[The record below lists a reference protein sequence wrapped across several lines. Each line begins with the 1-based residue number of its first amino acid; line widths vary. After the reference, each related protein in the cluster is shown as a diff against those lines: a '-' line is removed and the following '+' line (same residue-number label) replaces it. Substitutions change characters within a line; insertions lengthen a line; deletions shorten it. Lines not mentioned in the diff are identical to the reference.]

1 MPLRVAHLS
10 DIHYAPETLKEVDR
24 CFTFAVDAAIDEK
37 CEAGILSGDL
47 FDHKVD
53 LHTPAV
59 NAVLTQVRRL
69 ADAMPVLILQG
80 TYSHDAPGSLDV
92 FKHVGGRFP
101 VHVADRIEQVSLYR
115 DEKQHLHWRASENW
129 LFERILADTLLL
141 VSCLPSINKGEV
153 AAKLESVGDAATA
166 VGDAVFE
173 LMQGWAPNNL
183 QARSA
188 GIPTIVT
195 SHGTVS
201 GCVTEHGCPMSGLD
215 HEFSTGSLF
224 AAEASAVMLGHIH
237 AHQEWEQDGRRIA
250 YPGSVGRLHFGEM
263 QDKGLLIWDVAADR
277 ADAEFIVTPAKAL
290 LQADFDGAPDMA
302 ELATLSKTAEGAHV
316 RVRYQIDE
324 EFRSTVDKRAI
335 EKLFMD
341 AGAEVCK
348 VEGRIN
354 PIQRSRASGM
364 NKAVTLA
371 DKVKKWGEVTETEAG
386 PLVERLAILE
396 SKDTDQIVAD
406 VVGDA

>member
-1 MPLRVAHLS
+1 MKVAHIS
-10 DIHYAPETLKEVDR
+10 DVHYAAETLKEVDR
-24 CFTFAVDAAIDEK
+24 CFTFAVDAAIERE
-37 CEAGILSGDL
+37 CETAILSGDL

-69 ADAMPVLILQG
+69 ADTMPVLILQG

-92 FKHVGGRFP
+92 FKHIGGRFP
-101 VHVADRIEQVSLYR
+101 VHVADRIGQVSLYR
-115 DEKQHLHWRASENW
+115 DEKQNLRWRASDNW
-129 LFERILADTLLL
+129 RFERILADTLLL

-166 VGDAVFE
+166 VGDAVCE
-173 LMQGWAPNNL
+173 LMQGWAPNNS
-183 QARSA
+183 QARA
-188 GIPTIVT
+188 VGVPTIVT
-195 SHGTVS
+195 SHGTVT
-201 GCVTEHGCPMSGLD
+201 GCVTEHGCPMAGLD
-215 HEFSTGSLF
+215 HEFTTGSLF
-224 AAEASAVMLGHIH
+224 AADASAVMLGHIH

-263 QDKGLLIWDVAADR
+263 QDKGMLIWDVSADH
-277 ADAEFIVTPAKAL
+277 ADAEFIVTPAKVL
-290 LQADFDGAPDMA
+290 LQADFDGAPDMD
-302 ELATLSKTAEGAHV
+302 ELATLAEKSAGAHV

-324 EFRSTVDKRAI
+324 EFRSTVDKKAI

-348 VEGRIN
+348 VEGRVN

-364 NKAVTLA
+364 NKALTLA
-371 DKVKKWGEVTETEAG
+371 DKVKKWGEVTETEAD
-386 PLVERLAILE
+386 PLVERLALLE
-396 SKDTDQIVAD
+396 STNVDQIVSD
-406 VVGDA
+406 IVS